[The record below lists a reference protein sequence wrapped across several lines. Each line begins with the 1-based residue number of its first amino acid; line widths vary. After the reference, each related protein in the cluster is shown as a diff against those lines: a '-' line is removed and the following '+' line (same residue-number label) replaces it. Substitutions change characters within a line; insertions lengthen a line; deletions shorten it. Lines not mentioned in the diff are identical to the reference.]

1 MRAFTKLRTLM
12 ASHKDLR
19 RKIESMEKK
28 YDEQFHVVFEAI
40 KQLLESPKK
49 QKRQIGFGRDYKE

>member
-49 QKRQIGFGRDYKE
+49 QKRQIGFGREKE

>member
-1 MRAFTKLRTLM
+1 
-12 ASHKDLR
+12 
-19 RKIESMEKK
+19 MEKT

-49 QKRQIGFGRDYKE
+49 QKREIGFKRQECVDKS